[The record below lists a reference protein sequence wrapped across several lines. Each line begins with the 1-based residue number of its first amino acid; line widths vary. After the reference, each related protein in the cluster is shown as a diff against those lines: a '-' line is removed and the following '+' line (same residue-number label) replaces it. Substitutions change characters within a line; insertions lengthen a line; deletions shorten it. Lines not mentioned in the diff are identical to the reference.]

1 MMHLIVASWVF
12 YWQKFNQMI
21 WKKDIGR
28 ITGLGDAI
36 EVVTKATGIKAVV
49 DTIAEATG
57 TDCGCA
63 KRKERLNKFISF
75 KTKYDVSNNITGSQ
89 SDENSI

>member
-1 MMHLIVASWVF
+1 
-12 YWQKFNQMI
+12 MI

-28 ITGLGDAI
+28 ITGLDKAEGLGD
-36 EVVTKATGIKAVV
+36 VVELITKATGIKAVA
-49 DTIAEATG
+49 DAISKSKGEGEECTPCEQ
-57 TDCGCA
+57 
-63 KRKERLNKFISF
+63 RKKRLNKFISF